1 MSDATTGIDFEIADR
16 FRETARLVRE
26 RLAAQ
31 SPAERDQLLQT
42 YLAQGMTVAQRF
54 RATASLVRFALSCQR
69 RQGETNVD

>member
-1 MSDATTGIDFEIADR
+1 MNDTQTSDDVEIADR

-26 RLAAQ
+26 RLAAR
-31 SPAERDQLLQT
+31 SPAERDQMLQI

-69 RQGETNVD
+69 RHGGVNVD